1 MNKIAVQ
8 TFSRGCTLVLLSTLS
23 LGAWA
28 QTEHQIDVAR
38 ATVVYVSGNDLVVKA
53 EDGQVRYFT
62 VPSGAKA
69 YVDGKEVSV
78 HDLKPGTKLTRT
90 ITTTAEERY
99 VTDVRTVDV
108 KVLEVKPPYLTVA
121 SGDKIKH
128 LKVPEGTK
136 FTIDGK
142 ELALSDLK
150 ADMRVKGTVVMT
162 TPTKVMVQNRT
173 VTGQAPQRV
182 VTPVLIGVL
191 LIEEPE

>member
-28 QTEHQIDVAR
+28 QTVHQIDVER
-38 ATVVYVSGNDLVVKA
+38 ATVIYVSGNDLVVKS
-53 EDGQVRYFT
+53 EDGLVRHFV
-62 VPSGAKA
+62 VPSDAKA

-78 HDLKPGTKLTRT
+78 HDLKSGTKLTRT
-90 ITTTAEERY
+90 ITTTSQEQLVSE
-99 VTDVRTVDV
+99 VRTVDL

-128 LKVPEGTK
+128 LKVPERTK

-142 ELALSDLK
+142 EMALSDLK
-150 ADMRVKGTVVMT
+150 ADMRIKGTVVTT
-162 TPTKVMVQNRT
+162 TPTTVMAKTKT
-173 VTGQAPQRV
+173 VTGQAPTKV

-191 LIEEPE
+191 LIEEP